1 MWVGLPSCLY
11 VCSGRDWQRPCTRP
25 LCAWRHF
32 CWGLLWLEPCYDYRS
47 EMAATPGP
55 EGQVLHAGKGVLC
68 RAVPPEGQRTFGAGS
83 CRSPNSWVNRARGAS
98 SPCPFSSGESSPS
111 PRPSGTLPAA
121 GTSFKQPPLCWVP
134 MGPME
139 HACPRSNKSLSLS
152 ECSALPGV
160 QPYES
165 PEPRAHLQG

>member
-1 MWVGLPSCLY
+1 MGGTAFLPVCLQWQGLAATLY
-11 VCSGRDWQRPCTRP
+11 MP